1 MNHEIRWNQEFPAA
15 YRAWIER
22 VYQLEPWA
30 DEPTTITEKFNRF
43 LADEFGRY
51 YVARQLSK
59 SEATPW
65 PDTEGAAARLTRD
78 GDMNLSLLLV
88 QTTPARRLALLSGEP
103 LATLSEDQHDERLD
117 LNTVG
122 VPASWCKW
130 LGKPKDDGTYQM
142 TLRAVLNG
150 FWECEQQGKVFR
162 YSRDVGLTM
171 TENTSKP

>member
-78 GDMNLSLLLV
+78 GDMNLSLLW
-88 QTTPARRLALLSGEP
+88 QTQGRRYLPDDA
-103 LATLSEDQHDERLD
+103 ACR
-117 LNTVG
+117 
-122 VPASWCKW
+122 AKW
-130 LGKPKDDGTYQM
+130 LLGV
-142 TLRAVLNG
+142 RAAG
-150 FWECEQQGKVFR
+150 
-162 YSRDVGLTM
+162 
-171 TENTSKP
+171 